1 MSIDSLGKLSY
12 NTRMCYMLERNVAEE
27 GSYSRGQQMPFNGL
41 YAVEV
46 IPKFEML

>member
-1 MSIDSLGKLSY
+1 
-12 NTRMCYMLERNVAEE
+12 MCYMLERNVAEE
-27 GSYSRGQQMPFNGL
+27 GSYRGQQMPFNGL